1 MGNVKKSGET
11 TIKIELIKK
20 VNNLRFLYKIK
31 VYKTLHGS
39 GEKRTE

>member
-20 VNNLRFLYKIK
+20 VNNLRFLHKIK
-31 VYKTLHGS
+31 VYKTLYGS